1 MKKSPEI
8 QKELQAK
15 QNSCIRKAKACKK
28 KGDYLMATFYTNAAK
43 GFDKKLLKEQVG
55 YGN

>member
-1 MKKSPEI
+1 MKKSQEI